1 MDSNVQQI
9 VVKAIAD
16 VLEKKDMEVPLNA
29 SLEHDLQMDS
39 LKRMTLFILL
49 EDEFHRTMEP
59 EEVIGI
65 VTVQNIID
73 FISQKLKESKP
84 T

>member
-1 MDSNVQQI
+1 MNSNVQEI
-9 VVKAIAD
+9 VVKAIAE
-16 VLEKKDMEVPLNA
+16 VLEKKDMQVPLHA
-29 SLEHDLQMDS
+29 SLEEDLQMDS

-49 EDEFHRTMEP
+49 EDEFHRTMQP
-59 EEVIGI
+59 EEVTGI

-73 FISQKLKESKP
+73 FISKKLKDSAP

>member
-1 MDSNVQQI
+1 MDSNIQHI
-9 VVKAIAD
+9 VVKAIAE
-16 VLEKKDMEVPLNA
+16 VFEKKDMDVPLNA

-49 EDEFHRTMEP
+49 EDEFNRTMQP
-59 EEVIGI
+59 EEVTGI

-73 FISQKLKESKP
+73 FINRKLKESAP
-84 T
+84 S